1 MNKKIVGIKLKRQRM
16 SKNMTQSELS
26 EKSGVS
32 VYSIRKYEAGE
43 REPKIEALA
52 QIAAALNVDITALTA
67 VDEDDPFFHES
78 KDYLDKA
85 LQKSLLFYFDQM
97 NNVGKR
103 CSIDVVQRLAAT
115 GPLRKDYVDPF
126 KELENAFNSDP
137 EGSE

>member
-1 MNKKIVGIKLKRQRM
+1 MALGKRIKMILDRRGM
-16 SKNMTQSELS
+16 SIKELS
-26 EKSGVS
+26 DLSGVNYGALS
-32 VYSIRKYEAGE
+32 SLIRRDSESTNTDNLNRIAD
-43 REPKIEALA
+43 ALD
-52 QIAAALNVDITALTA
+52 VDVVTLTGCDA
-67 VDEDDPFFHES
+67 YDSFFQES

-85 LQKSLLFYFDQM
+85 LQKSLLFHFDQM
-97 NNVGKR
+97 NNVGKS